1 MTDGDS
7 RFYSLPSNVPS
18 LWSRE
23 LRKPWKTPIVISSK
37 VYWMTLREPFSLPEP
52 ELPKDIWVK
61 SFLSY
66 VWASRFCD
74 LAATLRPRGRHTSMT
89 PGSGSSH
96 SQEICNGALLYL
108 FFLFLFFSIFCPLV
122 TKNFPVNERIS
133 VTAALTLCGSAHWLR
148 RCECFVVLAV

>member
-7 RFYSLPSNVPS
+7 RFFSLPSSVPS

-37 VYWMTLREPFSLPEP
+37 AYWMTLREPFSLPEP

-74 LAATLRPRGRHTSMT
+74 RAATLRPRGRHTSMT
-89 PGSGSSH
+89 PGSSY
-96 SQEICNGALLYL
+96 SQEICNGALL
-108 FFLFLFFSIFCPLV
+108 FLFLSFSFLFHFFSWSLF
-122 TKNFPVNERIS
+122 TRNFPVNERIS
-133 VTAALTLCGSAHWLR
+133 VTAALVLCGSAHWPR
-148 RCECFVVLAV
+148 WCEFFVVLAV